1 MIGPAGIV
9 PAGLRRWQTSPSIKE
24 EHMPEKTETILPP
37 VGAIT
42 IYHPKHGTM
51 HCMPEQLADMESEG
65 WTKTKPEK
73 KPADPTKP

>member
-1 MIGPAGIV
+1 
-9 PAGLRRWQTSPSIKE
+9 
-24 EHMPEKTETILPP
+24 MPEKTETILPP